1 MICEHCKKRSECE
14 VAGAYMAMKDIIRIK
29 QCDDYEEDKK
39 TNKVISI
46 FDHFGR
52 KHHEKRQWWDEY

>member
-14 VAGAYMAMKDIIRIK
+14 VAGAYMTMKDIIRIK

-39 TNKVISI
+39 TNKVINI

-52 KHHEKRQWWDEY
+52 KHHEKRQ